1 MCGSYPISAM
11 LSSELVQANG
21 FRQERLP
28 HVDVLLSDRVSPQRL
43 IGYDLPPVGRYPM
56 PHVVQRQPDCCHRT
70 TLVADETLVGAA
82 GATGPPPWSVRA
94 LGGAVVSFWW
104 AGWRGGLV

>member
-1 MCGSYPISAM
+1 M
-11 LSSELVQANG
+11 LSSELVQANS

-56 PHVVQRQPDCCHRT
+56 PHVVQRPPDCCHRN

-82 GATGPPPWSVRA
+82 GATGPPRC
-94 LGGAVVSFWW
+94 
-104 AGWRGGLV
+104 

>member
-11 LSSELVQANG
+11 LSSELVQANS

-28 HVDVLLSDRVSPQRL
+28 HDDVLLSDRVSPQRL
-43 IGYDLPPVGRYPM
+43 TGYDPPPVGRYPM
-56 PHVVQRQPDCCHRT
+56 PHVVQRPPDCCHRN

-82 GATGPPPWSVRA
+82 GATGPPPFYVLA
-94 LGGAVVSFWW
+94 LFSSFFS
-104 AGWRGGLV
+104 LFCL